1 MFLWIW
7 ERFKNR
13 IKYRLLNWLVKTI
26 YWYWWSWVCFLI
38 AIYVTSQ
45 SWFSHTIA
53 WCIKCHT
60 ESTSFN
66 AYSMD
71 WSILVVY
78 NYDKQYYNNF
88 IVVPVDCVIIIASDF
103 AIIALCKTIWM
114 YILRNYC
121 YFLICIHVLL
131 YNHHILFIYLLKI
144 ECSEVF
150 SENTVDHIEDIN
162 WSGDTLH
169 RTTQ

>member
-1 MFLWIW
+1 MTCQNNLLILMKLGLFFNCKLRDISIMILTHDSMMHQVSH
-7 ERFKNR
+7 R
-13 IKYRLLNWLVKTI
+13 IHIIQCLFHGL
-26 YWYWWSWVCFLI
+26 
-38 AIYVTSQ
+38 
-45 SWFSHTIA
+45 
-53 WCIKCHT
+53 
-60 ESTSFN
+60 
-66 AYSMD
+66 
-71 WSILVVY
+71 ILVVY

-88 IVVPVDCVIIIASDF
+88 IVVSVDCVIIIASDF

-150 SENTVDHIEDIN
+150 SENTVDHIKDIN

>member
-1 MFLWIW
+1 MKLGLFFHCNLRDISIMILTHDSMMHQVSH
-7 ERFKNR
+7 R
-13 IKYRLLNWLVKTI
+13 IHIIQCLFHGL
-26 YWYWWSWVCFLI
+26 
-38 AIYVTSQ
+38 
-45 SWFSHTIA
+45 
-53 WCIKCHT
+53 
-60 ESTSFN
+60 
-66 AYSMD
+66 
-71 WSILVVY
+71 ILVVY

-169 RTTQ
+169 KTTLRCLLLLRQLHVI